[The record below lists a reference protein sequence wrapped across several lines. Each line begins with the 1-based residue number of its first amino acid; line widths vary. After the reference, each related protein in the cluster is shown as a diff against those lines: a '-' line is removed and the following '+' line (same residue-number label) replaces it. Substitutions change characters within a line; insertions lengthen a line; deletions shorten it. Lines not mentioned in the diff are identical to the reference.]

1 MAASQQFDGWPA
13 LCSAVKRA
21 MFCRGDRKMK
31 AQTKFARRG
40 MIVAPH
46 HLASAAGLRVL
57 SDGGNAIEAMIAAAS
72 TIAVVY
78 PHMNSLG
85 GDNFWLISERGAPP
99 IGIDACG
106 AAAGLA
112 SIAFYREHG
121 CTEAIP
127 SRGPLA
133 ALTAAGTVSGWA
145 AAHKLA
151 KACGGSLPLTRLLE
165 DAVYHAKAG
174 FPVSATQSRNT
185 ESKRAELED
194 VPGFKAV
201 FMPGGEIPETSSIMR
216 LPALAATLE
225 HLADAGFDDF
235 YRGDLARQLASELE
249 AAGSPLRLA
258 DFERHKPLVLP
269 KPLSVRLREGTV
281 YGMPFPT
288 QGLASLMILG
298 IFDRLGHAP
307 AESFAHIHGL
317 IEATKRAFL
326 IRDRHVTDPAHAAV
340 EAQHLLS
347 AEALTTEAQKIDMAR
362 ALPWPQ
368 QANAGDTVWLGAI
381 DAEGRAVSFIQSI
394 YWEFG
399 SGVVLPGSGIVWQNR
414 GTSFNL
420 DPFKQN
426 ALLPYRRPFHTIQ
439 PALALLDGGR
449 VMPYGTMGGDGQP
462 QTQAAV
468 YTRHVTFG
476 QGLQDA
482 ISAPRWLLG
491 RTWGSSTTN
500 VRIEDRF
507 PGALVDAL
515 KSAGHDIEVV
525 GPYEELMGH
534 AGALVMHRSGDKAGL
549 IEGASDPRSDGS
561 ASGF

>member
-1 MAASQQFDGWPA
+1 
-13 LCSAVKRA
+13 
-21 MFCRGDRKMK
+21 MK
-31 AQTKFARRG
+31 TQTTFARRG
-40 MIVAPH
+40 MVVAPH
-46 HLASAAGLRVL
+46 HLASTAGLRVL
-57 SDGGNAIEAMIAAAS
+57 CDGGNAIEATIAAAA

-99 IGIDACG
+99 IGIGACG

-145 AAHKLA
+145 AAHELA
-151 KACGGSLPLTRLLE
+151 KARGGSLPLTRLLE
-165 DAVYHAKAG
+165 DAIHHAKAG
-174 FPVSATQSRNT
+174 FAVSATQSRNT
-185 ESKRAELED
+185 GAKRAELEA
-194 VPGFKAV
+194 VPGFKAA
-201 FMPGGEIPETSSIMR
+201 FMPDGAVPEASSTMR

-225 HLADAGFDDF
+225 HLAQAGFDDF
-235 YRGDLARQLASELE
+235 YRGELARQLASELE
-249 AAGSPLRLA
+249 AAGSPLRLP

-269 KPLSVRLREGTV
+269 TPLSVRLREGTV

-298 IFDRLGHAP
+298 IFDRLGCTS
-307 AESFAHIHGL
+307 AESFEHIHGL

-326 IRDRHVTDPAHAAV
+326 IRDRHVTDPAHATV

-347 AEALTTEAQKIDMAR
+347 ADSLAKEAQKIDRTR

-368 QANAGDTVWLGAI
+368 PASPGDTVWLGAI
-381 DAEGRAVSFIQSI
+381 DGEGRAVSFIQSI

-399 SGVVLPGSGIVWQNR
+399 SGVVLPGTGIVWQNR

-420 DPFKQN
+420 DPARQN

-439 PALALLDGGR
+439 PALALLDDGR
-449 VMPYGTMGGDGQP
+449 TMPYGTMGGDGQP

-476 QGLQDA
+476 QGLQEA

-507 PGALVDAL
+507 PKTVIDELTA
-515 KSAGHDIEVV
+515 AGHEVEVV
-525 GPYEELMGH
+525 GSYEEIMGH

-561 ASGF
+561 AAGF